1 MLRTLCL
8 SAALGLAGGGA
19 LFAATDGFQAY
30 TTQAARRIAVQRHP
44 VAVPAV
50 ALQAQSGARTDF
62 AALRGRW
69 VLVDFIYTRCLSYCL
84 ASGSEF
90 AQLQDRFAAAIAERR
105 LELVSISIDPLHD
118 TPQALAAYLRR
129 SRARSSGWLAARPLA
144 EEGARELRRA
154 FGITVIADG
163 AGGYVHDAALGLVDP
178 RGRLV
183 AILDA
188 GDVERAERELH
199 ARLAR

>member
-1 MLRTLCL
+1 M
-8 SAALGLAGGGA
+8 
-19 LFAATDGFQAY
+19 LFAATDRFQAY
-30 TTQAARRIAVQRHP
+30 TTQAARRIAVERHP
-44 VAVPAV
+44 VVIPPV
-50 ALQAQSGARTDF
+50 ALQAQSGARASF

-69 VLVDFIYTRCLSYCL
+69 VLVDFIYTRCPSYCL

-90 AQLQDRFAAAIAERR
+90 AQLQERFAAAIAERR
-105 LELVSISIDPLHD
+105 LELLSISIDPVHD

-129 SRARSSGWLAARPLA
+129 SRARGPGWLAARPLEA
-144 EEGARELRRA
+144 DGAQELRRA

-163 AGGYVHDAALGLVDP
+163 AGGYVHDAALNLVDP

-188 GDVERAERELH
+188 GDVDGADRELH